1 MNGVVLSE
9 GWTRGPHK
17 TPREETVK
25 ERRINAFPN
34 DEEWIRFFI
43 RAPTWKSGRWRAL
56 IYNLNKRVV
65 DVVDGKTVCC
75 FQPGSSK
82 TIPPLPPPTPF
93 PSFLFFIPWKRNAS
107 LFRAG
112 YQRGGG
118 EKKEAWNNFFTRW
131 YTIYVRNVT
140 GNVAK
145 RKTGRIFLS
154 ISSFW
159 ARNIVSDRVCTEIG
173 AEEGGEYIVL
183 SWPSFILCSKIA
195 KIFDVSGR
203 ERGAVSRG

>member
-1 MNGVVLSE
+1 MLFP
-9 GWTRGPHK
+9 TRLFENYPSPPS
-17 TPREETVK
+17 TNPFSLLPFFYTVK
-25 ERRINAFPN
+25 TQRIFVSRGIP
-34 DEEWIRFFI
+34 
-43 RAPTWKSGRWRAL
+43 KGR
-56 IYNLNKRVV
+56 
-65 DVVDGKTVCC
+65 GK
-75 FQPGSSK
+75 
-82 TIPPLPPPTPF
+82 
-93 PSFLFFIPWKRNAS
+93 
-107 LFRAG
+107 
-112 YQRGGG
+112 
-118 EKKEAWNNFFTRW
+118 KKEAWNNFFTRW

>member
-93 PSFLFFIPWKRNAS
+93 PSFLFYTVKTQRIFVSRGIPK
-107 LFRAG
+107 G
-112 YQRGGG
+112 RGK
-118 EKKEAWNNFFTRW
+118 KKEAWNNFFTRW

-154 ISSFW
+154 ISGFW

>member
-154 ISSFW
+154 ISGFW

>member
-1 MNGVVLSE
+1 MLFPTRLFENYPSPPSANPFSLLPFLYRENATHLCFARDTKGEE
-9 GWTRGPHK
+9 GG
-17 TPREETVK
+17 
-25 ERRINAFPN
+25 
-34 DEEWIRFFI
+34 
-43 RAPTWKSGRWRAL
+43 
-56 IYNLNKRVV
+56 
-65 DVVDGKTVCC
+65 
-75 FQPGSSK
+75 
-82 TIPPLPPPTPF
+82 
-93 PSFLFFIPWKRNAS
+93 
-107 LFRAG
+107 
-112 YQRGGG
+112 
-118 EKKEAWNNFFTRW
+118 KKEAWNNFFTRW